1 MTQTIFDNWKPE
13 HSRLWG
19 QAPVVQQHTL
29 HKSPLFTDE
38 ALAELIENY
47 PRADYSLVVP
57 GRQDQDHHH
66 KWREGDIGD
75 ASGAEVLKAIKEGFL
90 WINLRNLP
98 LNDPHYKQLTDE
110 LFDEMQANVPGLK
123 VKKSEMTLLVT
134 SPGAQTYYHCDVP
147 GQSLWHIR
155 GRKKV
160 YLYPALDPFMP
171 EELLERVILQES
183 EEEIPFEHWF
193 DDHALVLDLE
203 PGTMVHWPQ
212 FAPHRVENYDSLCV
226 SISTEYWTSEIERAY
241 KVRYANGLLRR
252 KFKIEPKSTDT
263 TGATYLSKAIL
274 QSLWRRS
281 GLARKHIWA
290 RKIEFKLDPADPHN
304 MLDITPFTLSP
315 GNS

>member
-13 HSRLWG
+13 HSCLWG
-19 QAPVVQQHTL
+19 KIPVVQQHNL

-47 PRADYSLVVP
+47 PRADYSLVIP
-57 GRQDQDHHH
+57 GRQDQEHHH

-75 ASGAEVLKAIKEGFL
+75 ATGAEVLKAIREGFL

-98 LNDPHYKQLTDE
+98 KNSVAFKHLDE
-110 LFDEMQANVPGLK
+110 QLFDEMQANVPGLK
-123 VKKSEMTLLVT
+123 IKHSDITLLIT

-155 GRKKV
+155 GRKKA
-160 YLYPALDPFMP
+160 YIYPATAPFMP
-171 EELLERVILQES
+171 DETLEQVIMQET
-183 EEEIPFEHWF
+183 EEEIAFEQWF
-193 DDHALVLDLE
+193 DNHAAVVDME
-203 PGTMVHWPQ
+203 PGMMAHWPQ

-226 SISTEYWTSEIERAY
+226 SITTEHWTSEIERVY

-252 KFKIEPKSTDT
+252 KFNIAAKSN
-263 TGATYLSKAIL
+263 ATSGMSYLSKAVL
-274 QSLWRRS
+274 QSVWRRS
-281 GLARKHIWA
+281 GLAKKHIWA
-290 RKIEFKLDPADPHN
+290 RKIEFKLDPANPHK

-315 GNS
+315 GKS

>member
-19 QAPVVQQHTL
+19 QIPVIQQHNL

-38 ALAELIENY
+38 GLAELIENY
-47 PRADYSLVVP
+47 PRADYSLVIP

-75 ASGAEVLKAIKEGFL
+75 ATGAEVLRAIKEGFL

-98 LNDPHYKQLTDE
+98 KNSARFKELADQLFE
-110 LFDEMQANVPGLK
+110 EMQVNVPDLK
-123 VKKSEMTLLVT
+123 VKNSEMTMLIT

-155 GRKKV
+155 GRKKA
-160 YLYPALDPFMP
+160 YIYPPVAPFMP
-171 EELLERVILQES
+171 DDTLDKVIMQET
-183 EEEIPFEHWF
+183 EEEVPFEQWF
-193 DDHALVLDLE
+193 DDHALVADME
-203 PGTMVHWPQ
+203 PGMMAHWPQ

-226 SISTEYWTSEIERAY
+226 SITTEHWTSEIERIY
-241 KVRYANGLLRR
+241 KVRFANALLR
-252 KFKIEPKSTDT
+252 KFGFAPKSNSTA
-263 TGATYLSKAIL
+263 GMNYLSKAIL
-274 QSLWRRS
+274 QSIWRRS
-281 GLARKHIWA
+281 GLAKKHIWA

-315 GNS
+315 GNG

>member
-1 MTQTIFDNWKPE
+1 MTQTIFNNWKAE
-13 HSRLWG
+13 HSHLWG
-19 QAPVVQQHTL
+19 QIPVIQQHTL
-29 HKSPLFTDE
+29 HQSSLFTDD

-47 PRADYSLVVP
+47 PRADYSLVIP

-98 LNDPHYKQLTDE
+98 LNDPRYKQLTDR
-110 LFDEMQANVPGLK
+110 LFEEMQANVPGLK
-123 VKKSEMTLLVT
+123 IKKSEMTLLVT

-160 YLYPALDPFMP
+160 YLYPALAPFLP

-193 DDHALVLDLE
+193 DDHAQVLDLE

-212 FAPHRVENYDSLCV
+212 FAPHRVENHDSLCV

-252 KFKIEPKSTDT
+252 KFKIAPKSVDT

-274 QSLWRRS
+274 QSIWRRS
-281 GLARKHIWA
+281 GLAKKHIWS
-290 RKIEFKLDPADPHN
+290 RKIEFELDPADPHN

-315 GNS
+315 GNG